1 MSRPWTRYKDT
12 LCVAPAL
19 SLTLDVSR
27 MGFDDA
33 FLARMAPAME
43 KAFAAME
50 ALEKGAVANPD
61 EKRMVGHYWLRESKR
76 APTPEITK
84 EIDHAV
90 ELVKAFTSDIH
101 RNGQFKN
108 ILSVGIGGSS
118 LGPMFVADA
127 LGDPA
132 TDRMTPYFI
141 DNTDPDGISRVL
153 RELSGRLKET
163 LVVVTS
169 KSGSTPE
176 PRNAMLAVAA
186 AYKAAGLDFAKHAV
200 AVTGAGSAL
209 DQSAAGWIARFPMWD
224 WVGGRTSEFSAVGLL
239 PAALQ
244 GIDIDALLAGAAAC
258 D

>member
-1 MSRPWTRYKDT
+1 STRSRSCSRRWRPSARPSSRARARSPAMSQLWTRYKDT
-12 LCVAPAL
+12 LCVAP
-19 SLTLDVSR
+19 SIDLTLDVSR
-27 MGFDDA
+27 MRFDDA
-33 FLARMAPAME
+33 FLARMAPAMD
-43 KAFAAME
+43 KSFAGME

-61 EKRMVGHYWLRESKR
+61 EKRMVGHYWLRDSKR

-84 EIDHAV
+84 EIDRAV
-90 ELVKAFTSDIH
+90 ELVKAFVSDVH
-101 RNGQFKN
+101 RKGQFKT

-132 TDRMTPYFI
+132 TDRMRPYFI
-141 DNTDPDGISRVL
+141 DNTDPDGIARIL

-163 LVVVTS
+163 LVIVTS

-186 AYKAAGLDFAKHAV
+186 AYKAEGLDFAKHAV

-209 DQSAAGWIARFPMWD
+209 DK
-224 WVGGRTSEFSAVGLL
+224 
-239 PAALQ
+239 
-244 GIDIDALLAGAAAC
+244 
-258 D
+258 